1 MSTVLKAAA
10 IAAAV
15 VVALFAALIVAVTVL
30 VEPNDY
36 RPYIVDAVED
46 ATGRSFTLAGDLGL
60 ELLPCCSVSVGEAT
74 LAAPDGFPETGFA
87 RLESAALSVK
97 LWPLLTRREVQIG
110 KVTLTGLSLDLLRT
124 ADGAD
129 NWTLDAPEDTAA
141 GAPADDTGAPI
152 GLSVEGIVLRDGQVR
167 YRDLGSGLD
176 YTVAD
181 VAFESGLAMSGDRL
195 TITRPTL
202 SLTVTGSD
210 LPGRVDAEA
219 DVQTVVADLAAGSA
233 TVDRLSL
240 ALVTG
245 DARLRVTG
253 SGSAGGDSAGGD
265 TVDLQ
270 GDFALAETA
279 LADLL
284 TRLDPDAYRP
294 ADPDALRRVSA
305 QGRWSL
311 GTSSLNVTGLILQ
324 LDDTRVTGTAGIDD
338 FETLASRF
346 DLSVDAIDLDRYMP
360 AETAAPAVP
369 AVPAEPTRIPLS
381 ALAGMPLEGR
391 LRIDALTASGVT
403 LEAVDATLDARDG
416 NVSTSLSA
424 RGLGGG
430 VNLEGRGRV
439 AGDAPA
445 LTGTLTVTDIAPR
458 TLLTALDAAVET
470 ADPDVLRRFAGRADW
485 RLTPAAAALTDMR
498 WQLDDTT
505 LTGTAGVDDLD
516 SLAARFDLTLD
527 RLDLDAY
534 LPPESEAEA
543 DTEESELIPVEA
555 IRELALD
562 GRLRAGELVVSGLTL
577 ANVDARVSARDGVLR
592 LAPLTAALYGGSYQG
607 TVTVDATGATPALTL
622 DQSLSAVQIGEVLD
636 SFFATDLVSGALSL
650 KLAGTGT
657 GNTVTDLL
665 RGLAADVSMD
675 LSDGVYRGANLTWQ
689 LERARALLRNEAAPP
704 PPESDTTPIRA
715 LAATGRMV
723 DGVLQTSD
731 LTARTDALQLLGSGG
746 INLLEL
752 ALDYDLKARVI
763 EGTPAAARLGDL
775 AGLSI
780 PLSLSGP
787 VGGPKVG
794 VDLKGLLTNTLRDT
808 VRDRAREALLD
819 RLGGG
824 ETGDAATPPADGAAR
839 ADDTAPAP
847 ESEPPS
853 AKDLLKRGLR
863 DLLKPKP
870 APDAEPAPDPGGGR

>member
-10 IAAAV
+10 IAIAV

-46 ATGRSFTLAGDLGL
+46 ATGRAFTLEGDLGL
-60 ELLPCCSVSVGEAT
+60 TLLPCCSVSLGEAA
-74 LAAPDGFPETGFA
+74 LAAPEGFPEAGFA

-110 KVTLTGLSLDLLRT
+110 TVTLTGLSLDLLRT

-129 NWTLDAPEDTAA
+129 NWTLVAAEDTDA
-141 GAPADDTGAPI
+141 GTPAEETGAPI
-152 GLSVEGIVLRDGQVR
+152 GLSVEGIVLRDGRVR
-167 YRDLGSGLD
+167 YRDLGSDLD

-181 VAFESGLAMSGDRL
+181 LTFESGLAMSGDRL
-195 TITRPTL
+195 TLSRPTL

-233 TVDRLSL
+233 TVDRLAL
-240 ALVTG
+240 ALVTD
-245 DARLRVTG
+245 DARLRVGG
-253 SGSAGGDSAGGD
+253 SGSAGGD

-279 LADLL
+279 LTDLL
-284 TRLDPDAYRP
+284 ARLDPDAYRP

-311 GTSSLNVTGLILQ
+311 GTSSLNVTGLIVQ
-324 LDDTRVTGTAGIDD
+324 IDDTRVTGTAGIDD
-338 FETLASRF
+338 FDSLASRF
-346 DLSVDAIDLDRYMP
+346 DLSVDAIDLDGYLP
-360 AETAAPAVP
+360 AETAAPAAP
-369 AVPAEPTRIPLS
+369 ADPAETTRLPLGE
-381 ALAGMPLEGR
+381 LADMPLDGR
-391 LRIDALTASGVT
+391 LRIDALTASGIT
-403 LEAVDATLDARDG
+403 LEAVDLTLAARDG
-416 NVSTSLSA
+416 NVSTALSA
-424 RGLGGG
+424 RGLGGS

-439 AGDAPA
+439 AGDTPA
-445 LTGTLTVTDIAPR
+445 LSGTLTVTDIAPR

-470 ADPDVLRRFAGRADW
+470 ADPDVLQRFAGRADW
-485 RLTPAAAALTDMR
+485 RLTPAAAELTDMR
-498 WQLDDTT
+498 WQLDGTT

-534 LPPESEAEA
+534 LPPESEAAA
-543 DTEESELIPVEA
+543 DTEDSELIPVET

-577 ANVDARVSARDGVLR
+577 AGVDARVSARDGVLR
-592 LAPLTAALYGGSYQG
+592 LAPLTASLYGGAYRGS
-607 TVTVDATGATPALTL
+607 VTVDATGATPALTL
-622 DQSLSAVQIGEVLD
+622 DQSLSAVQIGQVLD
-636 SFFATDLVSGALSL
+636 SFFATDLVSGALTL

-665 RGLAADVSMD
+665 RGLAADVSVD

-704 PPESDTTPIRA
+704 PPESDSTPIRA

-723 DGVLQTSD
+723 NGVLQTSD

-775 AGLSI
+775 AGVSI

-787 VGGPKVG
+787 LGGPKVG

-808 VRDRAREALLD
+808 VRDRARNALLD
-819 RLGGG
+819 KLGGS
-824 ETGDAATPPADGAAR
+824 ETQEPAAAPPADGATQ
-839 ADDTAPAP
+839 ADDAAPAVEP
-847 ESEPPS
+847 EPPS

-870 APDAEPAPDPGGGR
+870 APDGEPAPDS